1 MKVGIFS
8 GGWSTLHV
16 WENHAAD
23 FTVDASVRRRPAAAP
38 AASPSAPR
46 ARCRG
51 RACRPPSWTSRPRSA
66 PAPRPRTF
74 SSTSI
79 ADAGGTR
86 VAQNVITG
94 QSFTPSQT
102 RSYHWP
108 WLVPART
115 PAGTYTVKIGVF
127 SGDWSVLHT
136 WDNRAATF
144 QVGGGSPP
152 PPGCTGGFTVGP
164 TAASPTPV
172 ARGAVETIQ
181 TRVCSGTAASNI
193 LVDLEI
199 YNAGGQKIAQRIF
212 TNQSFSAGETL
223 SYTWSYVVEG
233 TLPSGTY
240 TVKIGVFSG
249 GWSVLHK
256 WENQAATFVV
266 Q

>member
-1 MKVGIFS
+1 M
-8 GGWSTLHV
+8 
-16 WENHAAD
+16 
-23 FTVDASVRRRPAAAP
+23 
-38 AASPSAPR
+38 
-46 ARCRG
+46 
-51 RACRPPSWTSRPRSA
+51 
-66 PAPRPRTF
+66 
-74 SSTSI
+74 
-79 ADAGGTR
+79 
-86 VAQNVITG
+86 
-94 QSFTPSQT
+94 
-102 RSYHWP
+102 
-108 WLVPART
+108 
-115 PAGTYTVKIGVF
+115 
-127 SGDWSVLHT
+127 
-136 WDNRAATF
+136 
-144 QVGGGSPP
+144 
-152 PPGCTGGFTVGP
+152 GP

-199 YNAGGQKIAQRIF
+199 YNAAGQKIAQRIF

-249 GWSVLHK
+249 DWSVLHK